1 MASPFRDFP
10 PDGVW
15 SDPKT
20 GKLTPLADG
29 WRRSLFEYIGARD
42 GVIPVTSVGGDGVS
56 TTTFLRSD
64 GTYAVPEYPTGA
76 NPSAQIGTAAVN
88 GSSNHFMRADA
99 APALDLGITP
109 TWLGLHNF
117 SLGIETTTIEASGA
131 FGVNGATPQTA
142 ASVNTAV
149 GGTAGAAYTAT
160 EQAILNNAVALLNQI
175 RALLIANGQAV

>member
-1 MASPFRDFP
+1 MA
-10 PDGVW
+10 
-15 SDPKT
+15 
-20 GKLTPLADG
+20 TPLRNFEPPSRWVDDEGRLTERAQG
-29 WRRSLFEYIGARD
+29 FLRSLFDYIGARD
-42 GVIPVTSVGGDGVS
+42 GTIPITTIGGDGVS

-64 GTYAVPEYPTGA
+64 GTYAVPEYPVGA
-76 NPSAQIGTAAVN
+76 NPSVQVGLTATN
-88 GSSNHFMRADA
+88 GSAATFMRSDA
-99 APALDLGITP
+99 APAINVGITP
-109 TWLGLHNF
+109 TWTGLHIF
-117 SLGIETTTIEASGA
+117 SAGIETTTLDASGA